1 MLYFN
6 ILRFLIRYNIIS
18 TEKIVKQIEKALNF
32 CIEKNL
38 DLLIQ
43 GSLF

>member
-32 CIEKNL
+32 VLKKNL

>member
-6 ILRFLIRYNIIS
+6 ILRFLIRYTIIS
-18 TEKIVKQIEKALNF
+18 TEKIVKQIEKKALNF

-38 DLLIQ
+38 D
-43 GSLF
+43 